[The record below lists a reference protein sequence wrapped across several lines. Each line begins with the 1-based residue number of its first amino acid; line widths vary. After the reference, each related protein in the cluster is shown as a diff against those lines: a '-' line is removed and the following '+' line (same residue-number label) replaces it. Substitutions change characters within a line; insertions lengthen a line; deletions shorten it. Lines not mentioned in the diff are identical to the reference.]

1 MTIPGG
7 YDGRVWTMSYGQNI
21 ASTGFSVVVPSFG
34 PFVGGVLMGSSGTNH
49 IELWAGIAIFGV
61 VAGIGHL
68 IIGRKMSKEINR
80 MEGGCRGS

>member
-1 MTIPGG
+1 
-7 YDGRVWTMSYGQNI
+7 
-21 ASTGFSVVVPSFG
+21 
-34 PFVGGVLMGSSGTNH
+34 MGSSATNH

-68 IIGRKMSKEINR
+68 IVRKMSKEIDR